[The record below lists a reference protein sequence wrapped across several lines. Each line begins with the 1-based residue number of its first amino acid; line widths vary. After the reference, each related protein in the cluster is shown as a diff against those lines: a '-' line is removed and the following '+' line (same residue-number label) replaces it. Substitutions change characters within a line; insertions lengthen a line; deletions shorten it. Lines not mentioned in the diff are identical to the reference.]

1 MGRDL
6 VIIEAPGK
14 LRTFRR
20 LCEGVGL
27 QADICATIGHVLEA
41 PKDLRDLGIALRGG
55 EYVETNRR
63 PIREDSFRYLCDC
76 LARCKGRVLI
86 ATDNDQEGHV
96 IAADVISLMEAT
108 GCRQPAYRLVLNG
121 LTHDALVKGLAQLS
135 PVDIGLANAGV
146 ARRIADRLI
155 GGGLSDFSTG
165 RTVGRVQTA
174 LLSIA
179 EHGLPHSLVGLS
191 MPCSD
196 GGEPFRAILPITG
209 VATPAE
215 LIAQLDALPAREV
228 AVATPERLSEPGNYG
243 DTLLSLNAAAGLS
256 ISQAADLLQELYE
269 AGDISYPRTS
279 SRAFSDATVEVLEAL
294 AKVRGIRAFRKAA
307 VPIIQ
312 SNGVAHEAIHVLNSE
327 LLQRL
332 DLGRPPALQGSL
344 REAALAIIAKQSL
357 ESGLVVAR
365 ERPNLEG
372 LPEFVRSLDWRR
384 DARRPMLPWRPAHSV
399 ATKGGALGLDAALVQ
414 QMMKHGVGRPSTW
427 PSHAARFAERG
438 FVDDAFQLT
447 TKGLRV
453 LEAAPH
459 GLRDVLCTARI
470 EDLLQERGSGVS
482 SMVNH
487 ALQVALEGD
496 AELAAQLISQLDVLQ
511 DDQEEEHEH
520 CHRPVF

>member
-20 LCEGVGL
+20 LCEEVGL

-41 PKDLRDLGIALRGG
+41 PKDLRDLGIALRGE

-63 PIREDSFRYLCDC
+63 PVREDSFRYLCDC

-96 IAADVISLMEAT
+96 IAADVVELMAAI
-108 GCRQPAYRLVLNG
+108 GSRQSAYRLVLNS
-121 LTHDALVKGLAQLS
+121 LTTEAMVKGLAHLAPVNIALS
-135 PVDIGLANAGV
+135 NAGV
-146 ARRIADRLI
+146 ARRIVDRLI

-179 EHGLPHSLVGLS
+179 ENGLPHSLVGLS

-196 GGEPFRAILPITG
+196 GGEPFRAVLPVTA

-228 AVATPERLSEPGNYG
+228 AEASPARLSEPGNYG

-256 ISQAADLLQELYE
+256 ISQASELLQELYE

-279 SRAFSDATVEVLEAL
+279 SRAFSGATADVLEKL

-307 VPIIQ
+307 VPVIQ
-312 SNGVAHEAIHVLNSE
+312 STGVAHEAIHVLNSE
-327 LLQRL
+327 LLKRL
-332 DLGRPPALQGSL
+332 DLGRPPSLQGSL
-344 REAALAIIAKQSL
+344 REAALAVIARQSL
-357 ESGLVVAR
+357 ESGLVVSR
-365 ERPNLEG
+365 ERPNLDG
-372 LPEFVRSLDWRR
+372 LPDIVAGLDWYR
-384 DARRPMLPWRPAHSV
+384 DMRRPMLPWRPASSV
-399 ATKGGALGLDAALVQ
+399 AAKGGALGLDAALVQ

-427 PSHAARFAERG
+427 PSHAARFADRG
-438 FVDDAFQLT
+438 FVDEAYQLT
-447 TKGLRV
+447 AKGRKL
-453 LEAAPH
+453 LEAAPQ

-470 EDLLQERGSGVS
+470 EGLLQEHGSEVS
-482 SMVNH
+482 QMVNQ
-487 ALQVALEGD
+487 ALRIALEGNL
-496 AELAAQLISQLDVLQ
+496 ELAAQLISQLDVLQ
-511 DDQEEEHEH
+511 DEQEENLERH
-520 CHRPVF
+520 HRPAF